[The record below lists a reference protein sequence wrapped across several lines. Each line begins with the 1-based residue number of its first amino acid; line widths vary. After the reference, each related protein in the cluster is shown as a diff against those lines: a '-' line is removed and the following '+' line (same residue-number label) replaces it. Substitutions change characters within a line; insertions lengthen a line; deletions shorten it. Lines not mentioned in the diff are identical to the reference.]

1 MCTANVEPLR
11 QYPVHDRAKP
21 LNDSSV
27 LLSRREAKRSLLLI
41 VAARREFG
49 SVPVQNLQD
58 LEVAVRSCEVGR
70 RQPSSQSEW
79 CGK

>member
-1 MCTANVEPLR
+1 M
-11 QYPVHDRAKP
+11 
-21 LNDSSV
+21 

-41 VAARREFG
+41 VTARREFG